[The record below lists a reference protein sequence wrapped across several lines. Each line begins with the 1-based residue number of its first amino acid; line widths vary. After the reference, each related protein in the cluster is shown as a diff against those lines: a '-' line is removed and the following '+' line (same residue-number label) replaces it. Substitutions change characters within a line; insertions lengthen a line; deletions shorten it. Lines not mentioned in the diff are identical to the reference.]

1 MSLNFGIYLVE
12 QRIITPEQFC
22 GLVKIQQEALPSL
35 ANVAIRKN
43 MLTIK
48 QVAMILDVQESQPE
62 KSFTEIA
69 VENDLLDQP
78 DVDQLLREQQRS
90 ALTIRQLLV
99 ECELLTQR
107 QVDVLYKHYLRTG
120 TQPLVPGIQRQDQQ
134 QTAVAPHRAAVRSG
148 SAASETTSTPDQAP
162 TTPSPIPVRGPKF
175 KQRPVIVPSSPVVQ

>member
-48 QVAMILDVQESQPE
+48 QVAMILDAQETQPE
-62 KSFTEIA
+62 KSFTDIA
-69 VENDLLDQP
+69 LENDLLDQQ
-78 DVDQLLREQQRS
+78 DVDQLMREQQQS

-120 TQPLVPGIQRQDQQ
+120 TQPLTGGIQRQDQRQ
-134 QTAVAPHRAAVRSG
+134 STAAPHRAAVPSG
-148 SAASETTSTPDQAP
+148 ATTASTSPGQTQP
-162 TTPSPIPVRGPKF
+162 TPSPIPVRGPKF
-175 KQRPVIVPSSPVVQ
+175 KQRPIIVPSAPVGQ